1 VRLAC
6 PLPSPCLTTSRRG
19 RYSLSA
25 RTLLELQSYLRAEY
39 PDEVLEC
46 TICLEVFPLSP
57 PLFLY

>member
-1 VRLAC
+1 M
-6 PLPSPCLTTSRRG
+6 TSRRG

-46 TICLEVFPLSP
+46 TICLEVLP
-57 PLFLY
+57 PLPSLPFLY